1 MCVLSPFR
9 SLGNQLDVEQTIA
22 ALLNDGGIYP
32 LEIEV
37 KIRSNNGAISEA
49 QLISSVAGIPS
60 GPAVELG
67 DSSLIAS
74 IITVSLKFMSDN
86 QLASNTGGSVKN
98 VLGLLMIFDGSGVV
112 KTLSK

>member
-1 MCVLSPFR
+1 MSPD
-9 SLGNQLDVEQTIA
+9 LKMGTIA

-32 LEIEV
+32 LEKEEV

-60 GPAVELG
+60 GPAAELG

-74 IITVSLKFMSDN
+74 IITVSLKFMSVK
-86 QLASNTGGSVKN
+86 QLASNTGGSTKN
-98 VLGLLMIFDGSGVV
+98 VLGS
-112 KTLSK
+112 